1 MFIFFQKRTRMSLLQ
16 SLYDELRSKT
26 QEFCNIVSDTG
37 KTEINGNS
45 NRFLDSVRKAITSR
59 VRSHS
64 VETNIANSVLKTRS
78 SSSTSNSSLSSIVAG
93 EVSQNV
99 RNSVILY
106 FNKVILYY

>member
-1 MFIFFQKRTRMSLLQ
+1 MSLLQ

-26 QEFCNIVSDTG
+26 QEFCNIVGDSG

-64 VETNIANSVLKTRS
+64 VETNIANSVMKTRS

-93 EVSQNV
+93 EVPQNV
-99 RNSVILY
+99 SKNVLFSFYIVRY
-106 FNKVILYY
+106 

>member
-1 MFIFFQKRTRMSLLQ
+1 MSLLQ

-26 QEFCNIVSDTG
+26 QDFCSIVGDSG

-64 VETNIANSVLKTRS
+64 VETNIANSVMKTRS
-78 SSSTSNSSLSSIVAG
+78 SSSTSNSSLSSILAG
-93 EVSQNV
+93 EISQNV
-99 RNSVILY
+99 STHNTCTIYTEFL
-106 FNKVILYY
+106 L

>member
-1 MFIFFQKRTRMSLLQ
+1 MSLLQ
-16 SLYDELRSKT
+16 SLFDEVRLKT
-26 QEFCNIVSDTG
+26 QDFCSIVGDSG

-64 VETNIANSVLKTRS
+64 VETNLANSVMKTRS

-93 EVSQNV
+93 EVTQNV
-99 RNSVILY
+99 SAYLFSDLLLV
-106 FNKVILYY
+106 